1 VKVFAHANDVVTVG
15 LGLKKK
21 DVERLKPDGIRLET
35 RSHDDEEHAF
45 LTLGLTHFTQCYVE
59 NFPPLSFGFNCA
71 YLGIC
76 IQDPRGESSIYV
88 KRIFAPRLQALLIG
102 WGFGFPTSSMSLD
115 FPTRA
120 HVGGEY
126 RWSLKGD
133 GAGVLTGK
141 IEGGQSV
148 SGRLEKFF
156 DDHDSM
162 VDFFWNRER
171 LYTGQPDSL
180 TKLNVE
186 FSKPE
191 YHPVIFEKLELG
203 FLASD
208 MERNR
213 FPEAVLGSFFV
224 PDVDLTLT
232 TDETR

>member
-1 VKVFAHANDVVTVG
+1 VKVFAKANDVVMVG
-15 LGLKKK
+15 FGLKKT

-35 RSHDDEEHAF
+35 RRHEDEEHAF
-45 LTLGLTHFTQCYVE
+45 LTLGLTQFSECYIE
-59 NFPPLSFGFNCA
+59 NFPPLSFRFNCA

-76 IQDPRGESSIYV
+76 IEDHRGESSLYV
-88 KRIFAPRLQALLIG
+88 KRIFSPRLQSLLIG
-102 WGFGFPTSSMSLD
+102 WGLGFPATSMSLD

-120 HVGGEY
+120 HPGGEY

-141 IEGGQSV
+141 IERGHSV
-148 SGRLEKFF
+148 AGRLEKFF

-162 VDFFWNRER
+162 VNFFWERER

-180 TKLNVE
+180 TEVAIE
-186 FSKPE
+186 TSRPE
-191 YHPVIFEKLELG
+191 YHPVVFEKLELG
-203 FLASD
+203 FLADD

-224 PDVDLTLT
+224 PDVDLTLNT
-232 TDETR
+232 NQSP